1 MLLNLNHIGQ
11 IALPVTDVDR
21 AEKFYENVIGWRKL
35 YRFAD
40 LSFFDVREC
49 VFSSRKQMSGQVQS
63 TRLHLFPLRRHRI
76 DGHHA

>member
-49 VFSSRKQMSGQVQS
+49 VFSSRKQM
-63 TRLHLFPLRRHRI
+63 TRLTSKHKAASISVAPTSH
-76 DGHHA
+76 